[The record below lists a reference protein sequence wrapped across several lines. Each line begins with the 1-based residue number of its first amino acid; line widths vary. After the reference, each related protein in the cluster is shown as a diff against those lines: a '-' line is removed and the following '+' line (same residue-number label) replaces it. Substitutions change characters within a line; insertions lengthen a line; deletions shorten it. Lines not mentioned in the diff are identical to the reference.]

1 MKKIFLILAG
11 ITISLVSCKKDN
23 DDSNSPKVSVT
34 FKPLVTETKKLKN
47 VKLGEHIELEFT
59 ITDLEDNT
67 GKEVEYI
74 KPQTIESSAYYNN
87 PVKDYEMLAYVGE
100 GQKAPKVDILTYAI
114 TYYKADT
121 YKVYIIPKK
130 AGSYEI
136 PFSFYKR
143 VDGNKD
149 KEKDITVL
157 PYEFRFDV
165 AKVKAWTKVEQQG
178 NRFRNV
184 FYFRFEDGGAP
195 NMNFLSSSKWHKQE
209 YFLHFNGQNLSGEFD
224 QGKDIQFFASE
235 WKNGSA
241 PEILY
246 RKIDRI
252 HITQE
257 NGPRPYNWSDCYD
270 LEW

>member
-1 MKKIFLILAG
+1 MKRAFLFLIVAVV
-11 ITISLVSCKKDN
+11 LVSCKKDN
-23 DDSNSPKVSVT
+23 DDDNSPKVSVT
-34 FKPLVTETKKLKN
+34 FKPLVTKTKNLKN
-47 VKLGEHIELEFT
+47 VKLGERVELEFT

-67 GKEVEYI
+67 GKEVKYI
-74 KPQTIESSAYYNN
+74 KPQTVESSAFYNN
-87 PVKDYEMLAYVGE
+87 PLKDYEMLVYIGE
-100 GQKAPKVDILTYAI
+100 GQKDVSVDILTYAM
-114 TYYKADT
+114 TFYKADT

-136 PFSFYKR
+136 PFSFYKS
-143 VDGNKD
+143 VDG

-257 NGPRPYNWSDCYD
+257 NGPHPYNSIDYYD
-270 LEW
+270 IEF

>member
-1 MKKIFLILAG
+1 MKRAFLFLIVAVV
-11 ITISLVSCKKDN
+11 LVSCKKDN
-23 DDSNSPKVSVT
+23 DDDNSPKVSVT
-34 FKPLVTETKKLKN
+34 FKPLITETKNLKN
-47 VKLGEHIELEFT
+47 VKLGERVELEFT

-67 GKEVEYI
+67 GKEVKYI
-74 KPQTIESSAYYNN
+74 KPQTVESSAFYNN
-87 PVKDYEMLAYVGE
+87 PLKDYEMLVYIGE
-100 GQKAPKVDILTYAI
+100 GQKDVSVDILTYAM
-114 TYYKADT
+114 TFYKADT

-209 YFLHFNGQNLSGEFD
+209 YFLHFNGQNL
-224 QGKDIQFFASE
+224 
-235 WKNGSA
+235 
-241 PEILY
+241 
-246 RKIDRI
+246 
-252 HITQE
+252 
-257 NGPRPYNWSDCYD
+257 
-270 LEW
+270 

>member
-1 MKKIFLILAG
+1 MKRAFLFLIVAVV
-11 ITISLVSCKKDN
+11 LVSCKKDN
-23 DDSNSPKVSVT
+23 DDDNSPKVSVT
-34 FKPLVTETKKLKN
+34 FKPLVTETKNLKN

-136 PFSFYKR
+136 PFNFYKR

-257 NGPRPYNWSDCYD
+257 NGPHPYNSIDYYD
-270 LEW
+270 IEF

>member
-1 MKKIFLILAG
+1 MKRAFLFLIVAVV
-11 ITISLVSCKKDN
+11 LVSCKKDN
-23 DDSNSPKVSVT
+23 DDDNSPKVSVT
-34 FKPLVTETKKLKN
+34 FKPLVTETKNLKN
-47 VKLGEHIELEFT
+47 VKLGERVELEFT

-67 GKEVEYI
+67 GKEVKYI
-74 KPQTIESSAYYNN
+74 KPQTVESSAFYNN
-87 PVKDYEMLAYVGE
+87 PLKDYEMLVYIGE
-100 GQKAPKVDILTYAI
+100 GQKDVSVDILTYAM
-114 TYYKADT
+114 TFYKADT

-136 PFSFYKR
+136 PFSFYKS
-143 VDGNKD
+143 VDG

-257 NGPRPYNWSDCYD
+257 NGPHPYNSIDYYD
-270 LEW
+270 IEF

>member
-1 MKKIFLILAG
+1 MKRAFLFLIVAVV
-11 ITISLVSCKKDN
+11 LVSCKKDN
-23 DDSNSPKVSVT
+23 DDDNSPKVSVT
-34 FKPLVTETKKLKN
+34 FKPLVTETKNLKN
-47 VKLGEHIELEFT
+47 VKLGERVELEFT

-67 GKEVEYI
+67 GKEVKYI
-74 KPQTIESSAYYNN
+74 KPQTVESSAFYNN
-87 PVKDYEMLAYVGE
+87 PLKDYEMLVYIGE
-100 GQKAPKVDILTYAI
+100 GQKDVSVDILTYAM
-114 TYYKADT
+114 TFYKADT

-136 PFSFYKR
+136 PFSFYKS
-143 VDGNKD
+143 VDG

-257 NGPRPYNWSDCYD
+257 NGPHPYNSINYYD
-270 LEW
+270 IEF

>member
-1 MKKIFLILAG
+1 MKRAFLFLIVAVV
-11 ITISLVSCKKDN
+11 LVSCKKDN
-23 DDSNSPKVSVT
+23 DDDNSPKVSVT
-34 FKPLVTETKKLKN
+34 FKPLVTETKNLKN
-47 VKLGEHIELEFT
+47 VKLGERVELEFT

-67 GKEVEYI
+67 GKEVKYI
-74 KPQTIESSAYYNN
+74 KPQTVESSAFYNS
-87 PVKDYEMLAYVGE
+87 PRKDYEMLVYIGE
-100 GQKAPKVDILTYAI
+100 GQKDVSVDILTYAM
-114 TYYKADT
+114 TFYKADT

-136 PFSFYKR
+136 PFSFYKS
-143 VDGNKD
+143 VDG

-257 NGPRPYNWSDCYD
+257 NGPHPYNSIDYYD
-270 LEW
+270 IEF